1 MKSKKLPP
9 VATSVFRLVP
19 QVVLKLW
26 DSRAFLICGLGP
38 KCPIG
43 FLSWADILDPPSD
56 LMSGFPKESP

>member
-1 MKSKKLPP
+1 MKSRKLPP

-19 QVVLKLW
+19 QVVLKLC
-26 DSRAFLICGLGP
+26 AFLICGLGP

-56 LMSGFPKESP
+56 LMTGFPKESP